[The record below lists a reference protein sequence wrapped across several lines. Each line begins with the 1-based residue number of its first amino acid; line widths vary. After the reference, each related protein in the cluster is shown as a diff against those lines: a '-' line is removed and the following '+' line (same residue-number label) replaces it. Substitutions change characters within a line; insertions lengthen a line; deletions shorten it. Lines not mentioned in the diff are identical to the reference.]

1 MGRKIYIF
9 DTTLRDGEQAAGI
22 NLNTREK
29 IEVAQQLARL
39 RVDVIE
45 AGFPISSRG
54 DFDAVKAI
62 AQEVKGPVIAGLAR
76 ASRGDIDRAWEA
88 LRFADKGRIH
98 TFIATSDI
106 HLQYK
111 LKKTR
116 DEVLRITDEA
126 VRHAVATGA
135 QVEFSA
141 EDASRTELDYLC
153 QVLGVA
159 IQAGATIINVPD
171 TVGYSTPLEFGEFIA
186 SIRQQVPGID
196 KVILSVHCH
205 NDLGMATANALA
217 AVANGAD
224 QVECTINGM
233 GERAGNTAL
242 EETVMAIAT
251 REDFFDCY
259 TDIKLD
265 EIYRTSRLVSNLTA
279 SPVQANKAIVGRNAF
294 AHESGIHQDGVLK
307 ERTTYEIMNPATIG
321 IVTENI
327 VLGKHSGRHAFKQR
341 MEELGFDLS
350 PEKLA
355 KAFER
360 FKNLA
365 DRKKQLTDSDLEAI
379 VAHEVR
385 SIPQK
390 FILEKVQIHTGT
402 NLVPTASVGIR
413 SEEELLEDAACGD
426 GPVEA
431 IFTAIEKVT
440 GFELELVHFS
450 LNAVT
455 GGDDA
460 VGEATVKVKNNGS
473 VVVGKGISTDI
484 LEASARAYVNAINRL
499 VHDLG
504 ENSPNQ
510 QQGKPEGYA
519 NGNDN
524 Y

>member
-29 IEVAQQLARL
+29 LEVAQQLAKL

-54 DFDAVKAI
+54 DFEAVKAI

-76 ASRGDIDRAWEA
+76 ASYGDIDRAWEA
-88 LRFADKGRIH
+88 LRFAEKGRIH

-106 HLQYK
+106 HLKYK

-116 DEVLRITDEA
+116 EEVLRIADDA
-126 VRHAVATGA
+126 VRHAAATGA
-135 QVEFSA
+135 EVEFSA
-141 EDASRTELDYLC
+141 EDASRTDLDYLC
-153 QVLGVA
+153 QVLEVA
-159 IQAGATIINVPD
+159 IEAGAGIINIPD
-171 TVGYSTPLEFGEFIA
+171 TVGYSTPAEFGNFI
-186 SIRQQVPGID
+186 SQIRKRVPGIE

-205 NDLGMATANALA
+205 NDLGMATANSLS
-217 AVANGAD
+217 AVANGAQ
-224 QVECTINGM
+224 QVECTINGL

-242 EETVMAIAT
+242 EETVMALAT
-251 REDFFDCY
+251 REDFFGCY

-265 EIYRTSRLVSNLTA
+265 EIYRSSKLVSNLTA
-279 SPVQANKAIVGRNAF
+279 FPVQANKAIVGRNAF

-321 IVTENI
+321 IITENI

-341 MEELGFDLS
+341 MEDLGFELS
-350 PEKLA
+350 EEELS

-365 DRKKQLTDSDLEAI
+365 DRKKHLTDSDLEAI
-379 VAHEVR
+379 VAHEVKT
-385 SIPQK
+385 IPQK
-390 FILEKVQIHTGT
+390 YVLEKVQIHTGT
-402 NLVPTASVGIR
+402 NLVPTATVGIR
-413 SEEELLEDAACGD
+413 QEDKYVEDAACGD
-426 GPVEA
+426 GPVDA
-431 IFTAIEKVT
+431 VFTAIEKVT
-440 GFELELVHFS
+440 GYQLKLEHFF

-455 GGDDA
+455 GGEDA
-460 VGEATVKVKNNGS
+460 VGEATVKVRHGDS
-473 VVVGKGISTDI
+473 VFVGKGISTDI

-504 ENSPNQ
+504 EQDHNHSQ
-510 QQGKPEGYA
+510 
-519 NGNDN
+519 
-524 Y
+524 